1 VFASLSAHTAHGL
14 LSPSARILVA
24 AALPFAADVDT
35 LPWEQVHWPTLV
47 ALTAYERA
55 EMSVSHLL
63 RRAPFRV
70 PEDVRRAVQA
80 LDRVAQF
87 RSAAFEDAAGAAVD
101 ALAAAQV
108 PVVWLKGA
116 ALAMQSPAGF
126 GLRSMGDLDLLVA
139 PADRIRA
146 REALS
151 GAGWSSPVVEGYE
164 QHHHDAPMLRPGG
177 LRLELHTGLF
187 PPAHPFAD
195 DSAAAWLARG
205 VEVGWGQRRVRV
217 LPQPWHVVHASTHW
231 TWSHEGTVGSWQYL
245 HDMQRLTA
253 GWAMDGTEWEA
264 VVTNAREMG
273 ATLPVGW
280 GVWCAHCL
288 TGLDISQHV
297 VEGLRGRRSLLDGVS
312 ERQWVLAT
320 FRSPAGSP
328 SVRWSRFWWRR
339 AMRGLG
345 DAGGRWP
352 WAAGRAAQLS
362 PQSDSQT
369 IAVGA
374 LRERLGR
381 WRRHLA
387 RVVRS
392 W

>member
-24 AALPFAADVDT
+24 AALPTATDVDT

-47 ALTAYERA
+47 SLTAYERA
-55 EMSVSHLL
+55 ETSVSRLL
-63 RRAPFRV
+63 RRAPSWV
-70 PEDVRRAVQA
+70 PEEVRLAIRG

-87 RSAAFEDAAGAAVD
+87 RSAAFEDAAGSAVD

-108 PVVWLKGA
+108 PVLWLKGA
-116 ALAMQSPAGF
+116 ALAMQSSAGF
-126 GLRSMGDLDLLVA
+126 GLRGMGDLDLLVA
-139 PADRIRA
+139 PADHVRA
-146 REALS
+146 REALTR
-151 GAGWSSPVVEGYE
+151 AGWSSPVVEGYE
-164 QHHHDAPMLRPGG
+164 HHHHDAPMLRPGG
-177 LRLELHTGLF
+177 LRLELHTSLF
-187 PPAHPFAD
+187 PPDHPFTD
-195 DSAAAWLARG
+195 DYAGVWLARG
-205 VEVGWGQRRVRV
+205 VEVGWGHRRVRV

-273 ATLPVGW
+273 ASLPVGW
-280 GVWCAHCL
+280 GVWSAHCV
-288 TGLDISQHV
+288 TGLELSQHV
-297 VEGLRGRRSLLDGVS
+297 VDRLRGRRSLLDGLA
-312 ERQWVLAT
+312 ERQWVLAA

-352 WAAGRAAQLS
+352 WAVGRAAQLS
-362 PQSDSQT
+362 PQSDPQT
-369 IAVGA
+369 IAGDA
-374 LRERLGR
+374 PRDRLEQ
-381 WRRHLA
+381 WQRHLA